1 MATTTSRPI
10 MNEER
15 DVDRLD
21 LLHGAPVRMSWG
33 AIFGGAV
40 AALGVG
46 ALLHV
51 LGFALGLT
59 TLNPNDPS
67 SLKGSGMFAGI
78 WAVVTSLIALFVG
91 GLVAGR
97 GAGVMTRVS
106 GAMHGL
112 VMWGLTTVLGAMLI
126 VSIVSRAV
134 ASLASVGGE
143 VIQEGASAASGAQLD
158 AQTIV
163 APLNE
168 RLRAEGKPTVT
179 AQQLE
184 TATSEALKTAVR
196 TGELDRRTLINSIA
210 QHTSLSLAD
219 ADELATRVESQIDQ
233 ARTNMGSQ
241 LQTGAAKAA
250 ESTGKAFWGVF
261 GALFLGLLAA
271 VFGASL
277 GVSKRQR
284 VWAQWGMTPFETP
297 GFDDPFGGQHLRGHV

>member
-1 MATTTSRPI
+1 MATRESI
-10 MNEER
+10 LNEEPR
-15 DVDRLD
+15 ADRETVERLD

-40 AALGVG
+40 AALSVG

-59 TLNPNDPS
+59 TLNPQDPA
-67 SLKGSGMFAGI
+67 SLKGSGVFAGI
-78 WAVVTSLIALFVG
+78 WAVLTSLVALFVG

-112 VMWGLTTVLGAMLI
+112 VMWGLTTLVGAMLI

-134 ASLASVGGE
+134 AGLASVGEG
-143 VIQEGASAASGAQLD
+143 VIQQGTQAARGQLNAQ
-158 AQTIV
+158 AIV
-163 APLNE
+163 DPINE

-184 TATSEALKTAVR
+184 AASSDVMRQAVR
-196 TGELDRRTLINSIA
+196 TGQVDRRTLITSIA
-210 QHTSLSLAD
+210 AHTNLSLAD
-219 ADELATRVESQIDQ
+219 ADQIATRIEQQ
-233 ARTNMGSQ
+233 MQGARTD
-241 LQTGAAKAA
+241 LQSGAAQAA
-250 ESTGKAFWGVF
+250 DTTGKAFWGVF

-297 GFDDPFGGQHLRGHV
+297 GFDDPFAGQHLRGHHV